1 MAILT
6 EKINLQDGD
15 NVNAELINNTVETA
29 VESYKKSADASTQ
42 SDIALKK
49 SAEIEK
55 DFTESKIRIANMQS
69 VVDDVQ
75 RKADLGEFNG
85 KDAALVPADG
95 MFGINKC
102 TPL

>member
-55 DFTESKIRIANMQS
+55 DFTESRIANMQS

>member
-6 EKINLQDGD
+6 EKVNLQDGD

-49 SAEIEK
+49 ICG
-55 DFTESKIRIANMQS
+55 N
-69 VVDDVQ
+69 
-75 RKADLGEFNG
+75 
-85 KDAALVPADG
+85 
-95 MFGINKC
+95 
-102 TPL
+102 